1 MGRVVHQSGF
11 PRPVLIVAISLA
23 ALLAVAVAAL
33 GVVGGQGPL
42 GGGGS
47 GPGQQANRHGPL
59 ALPPVPAPKA
69 GTPQCSQ
76 VLSALPDELLIG
88 GDHVP
93 RRPFAQPAPPGAVA
107 WGDTEHDPVVVRCG
121 LEAPAELTP
130 TSQLADISRV
140 DWLDLS
146 EAGTTSWLAVDR
158 PVYVAL
164 TAPGDAGTGPVQDLS
179 AVLADTL
186 PKEPAFP
193 KR

>member
-1 MGRVVHQSGF
+1 M
-11 PRPVLIVAISLA
+11 LIAAISLA
-23 ALLAVAVAAL
+23 ALLALAVAAL
-33 GVVGGQGPL
+33 GVIGGQGVL
-42 GGGGS
+42 GGRGEDA
-47 GPGQQANRHGPL
+47 GQQASRRGPL
-59 ALPPVPAPKA
+59 PLPPVPAPKA
-69 GTPQCSQ
+69 GAPQCSE
-76 VLSALPDELLIG
+76 VLSALPGELLIG

-93 RRPFAQPAPPGAVA
+93 RRPLAQPAPPGAVA
-107 WGDTEHDPVVVRCG
+107 WGDAEHDPVVVRCG

-140 DWLDLS
+140 EWLDLS

-179 AVLADTL
+179 AVLARTL
-186 PKEPAFP
+186 PKQPAFP